1 MSHIRKLS
9 REFLT
14 GGFTSKINKSHTKEV
29 NILAPNPF
37 LPLLLLQTIK
47 YSIDFLFEGGQKHV
61 DLRVFTYI
69 LKEKIPLNYKIDMNY

>member
-1 MSHIRKLS
+1 MVSHIRKLS

-47 YSIDFLFEGGQKHV
+47 YSIDFLFVGGQKHV
-61 DLRVFTYI
+61 DLVFTCI